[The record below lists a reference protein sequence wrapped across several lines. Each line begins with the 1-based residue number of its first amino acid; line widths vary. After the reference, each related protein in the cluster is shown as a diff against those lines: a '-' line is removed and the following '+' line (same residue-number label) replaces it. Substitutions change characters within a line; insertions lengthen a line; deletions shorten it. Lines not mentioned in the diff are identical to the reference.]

1 MARPSTVPK
10 KRTDGPFRV
19 LSLGGRVVGVP
30 DQTLLADRIAPQVP
44 QRMGILPP
52 VGTWW
57 ELHLGSLDYLEAN

>member
-1 MARPSTVPK
+1 MARPSTVLK

-19 LSLGGRVVGVP
+19 SGLEGRVVGVP
-30 DQTLLADRIAPQVP
+30 DQPLLVDRIAPQVP

-57 ELHLGSLDYLEAN
+57 ELHLGSLDHFEAN